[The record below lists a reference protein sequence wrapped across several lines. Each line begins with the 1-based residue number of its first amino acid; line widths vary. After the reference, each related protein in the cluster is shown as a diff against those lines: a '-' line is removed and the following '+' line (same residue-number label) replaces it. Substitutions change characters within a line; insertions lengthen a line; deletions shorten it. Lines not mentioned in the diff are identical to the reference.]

1 MVFLLNVVSL
11 LLVLGGG
18 AAALFGADTIRT
30 ETGATLAV
38 AGVAMTCA
46 GLLMFALTACLSEL
60 KKIRRLV
67 ESGEAVPVGGPLPL
81 PASPEP
87 AVPVVPAV
95 TAAAV
100 AAAVVAADRTP
111 VDTAVRTEEP
121 EKPAEPEPAPA
132 PEPEPESEPRPEP
145 EPERIPAVVQPAVE
159 TALKPDETTPEPS
172 PAMPALPS
180 SESAA
185 AETGEWDPERPAHV
199 PAATGPVESGPVSDV
214 ASTTEPEPHVEPA
227 VTEPAPEAAPASLP
241 TLEERELVATYTS
254 GENTYFM
261 YSDNAIEAETPQ
273 GRFRFGSMEE
283 LRVFV
288 ETGTGG
294 MPLSPPPPRV

>member
-1 MVFLLNVVSL
+1 MVFLLYVVSL
-11 LLVLGGG
+11 LLTLGGG

-67 ESGEAVPVGGPLPL
+67 EAGEAAQVGGPLPV
-81 PASPEP
+81 PASPAA
-87 AVPVVPAV
+87 AVPVVPAL

-111 VDTAVRTEEP
+111 VDTAVRTEDA
-121 EKPAEPEPAPA
+121 EKPAETGLEPQ
-132 PEPEPESEPRPEP
+132 PEP
-145 EPERIPAVVQPAVE
+145 EPERIPAVVLSAVE
-159 TALKPDETTPEPS
+159 AATKPDEPMPEPS
-172 PAMPALPS
+172 PATPAVPS
-180 SESAA
+180 TESAA

-199 PAATGPVESGPVSDV
+199 PAATSTGEIAPASGV
-214 ASTTEPEPHVEPA
+214 APANDPEPHVEPA
-227 VTEPAPEAAPASLP
+227 VAEPAPEAAPAPLP
-241 TLEERELVATYTS
+241 TLEERELVATYNS

-294 MPLSPPPPRV
+294 MPLAPPPPPRV

>member
-1 MVFLLNVVSL
+1 MVFLLNVVSFL
-11 LLVLGGG
+11 LALGGG

-60 KKIRRLV
+60 RKIRRLV
-67 ESGEAVPVGGPLPL
+67 ESGQAAHVGGPVPL
-81 PASPEP
+81 PEP
-87 AVPVVPAV
+87 PPPAVPAV

-111 VDTAVRTEEP
+111 AEAALRTQEPETAAEAGSEPGPATEPEAERLPAVSLPPVEVAEEP
-121 EKPAEPEPAPA
+121 DA
-132 PEPEPESEPRPEP
+132 
-145 EPERIPAVVQPAVE
+145 Q
-159 TALKPDETTPEPS
+159 TPEP
-172 PAMPALPS
+172 PATTPTVPS
-180 SESAA
+180 IEGDAADA
-185 AETGEWDPERPAHV
+185 AERDPERPAHD
-199 PAATGPVESGPVSDV
+199 PAAASAGENASASDS
-214 ASTTEPEPHVEPA
+214 ASTDARPEVEPA
-227 VTEPAPEAAPASLP
+227 VAEPASDTAPMPVTAPAPVPALLP

-294 MPLSPPPPRV
+294 MPLAPPPPPRD